1 MKAWRRIEDWAN
13 LSLGAYLFFVPFFV
27 VANAASAW
35 NAYVVGALIFCV
47 ALYAL
52 ARPESKG
59 VEWINVVLG
68 AWLIVAPFVLSS
80 AALAATIAIN
90 AYVVGALVIIF
101 AGIALYRMGGSG
113 TATHHSLR

>member
-1 MKAWRRIEDWAN
+1 MKARRRFEDWAN
-13 LSLGAYLFFVPFFV
+13 LILGAYLFFVPFFV
-27 VANAASAW
+27 AASAASAW

-52 ARPESKG
+52 GRPESKG
-59 VEWINVVLG
+59 VECINVVLG

-80 AALAATIAIN
+80 AVLAGTMAIN

>member
-1 MKAWRRIEDWAN
+1 MKAWRRFEDWAN
-13 LSLGAYLFFVPFFV
+13 VVLGAYLFFVPCFV

-80 AALAATIAIN
+80 ASLAGAMAIT
-90 AYVVGALVIIF
+90 AYVVGALVIVF
-101 AGIALYRMGGSG
+101 AGIALYRMGHSG
-113 TATHHSLR
+113 TATYNGSR

>member
-1 MKAWRRIEDWAN
+1 MKAWRRFEDWAN
-13 LSLGAYLFFVPFFV
+13 LILGAYLFFVPFFV

-101 AGIALYRMGGSG
+101 AGIALYRIGGSG
-113 TATHHSLR
+113 TATYHGPS